1 MAVLHSRAE
10 KEKKKSG
17 ATMTTLLG
25 QPLDTFAVSALAAM
39 KDKGDSGS
47 NTFLQQEIMMAGI
60 AQSKTTIEQRQ
71 QFKLNDQVKSLYQK
85 KVDAKRMLLNEQK
98 FKISNATANDPECHI
113 DVGTEGIERS
123 C

>member
-47 NTFLQQEIMMAGI
+47 NTTLQQEIMMAGI
-60 AQSKTTIEQRQ
+60 AQSKTTIEQ
-71 QFKLNDQVKSLYQK
+71 
-85 KVDAKRMLLNEQK
+85 
-98 FKISNATANDPECHI
+98 
-113 DVGTEGIERS
+113 
-123 C
+123 